1 MADKHVS
8 KTPEGENGEVQWVI
22 DIEDIRTMKPIFEW
36 NRVMASQNMDAA
48 RKAMMARIKQW
59 PFEGDPAKVESWENL
74 TPMQWKEALTKC
86 GDAVGSV
93 FQEQG
98 N

>member
-8 KTPEGENGEVQWVI
+8 KTSEGENGEGQWVI
-22 DIEDIRTMKPIFEW
+22 DTEDIRTMKPIFEW
-36 NRVMASQNMDAA
+36 NRVMASNNMDAA

-59 PFEGDPAKVESWENL
+59 PFEGDPANVESWENL
-74 TPMQWKEALTKC
+74 TPKQWTETLTKC
-86 GDAVGSV
+86 GDAVGCV
-93 FQEQG
+93 FQESG